1 MSENEVTSTQPTY
14 TPKRTSYEA
23 KLMRELDRQ
32 EAANYTFDLLPFDEA
47 NEEKPTV

>member
-1 MSENEVTSTQPTY
+1 MSEEKDTVTYKPRRS
-14 TPKRTSYEA
+14 SYEA

-32 EAANYTFDLLPFDEA
+32 EAADYTFDLLQFDEA